1 MKRTI
6 VIVAAVTVIMSLVFA
21 GVALATSQATIDEII
36 ADAGSGTLDGN
47 WGQAD
52 VEAALAYLEGDPL
65 ARQYSDVEAV
75 LEAYLAGGSSGGGG
89 TSAGTASGGNLAFTG
104 ADILVSLV
112 AGGGL
117 IGGGLLL
124 RRRSR

>member
-36 ADAGSGTLDGN
+36 ADAGSGTLDGD
-47 WGQAD
+47 WSQAD
-52 VEAALAYLEGDPL
+52 VQAALAYLEGDPL

-75 LEAYLAGGSSGGGG
+75 LEAYLAGGSSGG

-104 ADILVSLV
+104 ADILVALV

-117 IGGGLLL
+117 VGGGLLL

>member
-6 VIVAAVTVIMSLVFA
+6 VIVAAVTIIMSLVFA

-47 WGQAD
+47 WSKAD
-52 VEAALAYLEGDPL
+52 VEAALAYLESDPL
-65 ARQYSDVEAV
+65 AKQYSDVEAV
-75 LEAYLAGGSSGGGG
+75 LEAYLAGGSAGDPG
-89 TSAGTASGGNLAFTG
+89 AGTASGGNLAFTG
-104 ADILVSLV
+104 ADLLIALT